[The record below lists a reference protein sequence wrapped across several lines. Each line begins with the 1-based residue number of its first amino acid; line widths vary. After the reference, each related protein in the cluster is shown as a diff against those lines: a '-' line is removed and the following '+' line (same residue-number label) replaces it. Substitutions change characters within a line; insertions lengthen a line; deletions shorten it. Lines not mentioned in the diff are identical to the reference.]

1 MGLGVTTALGKEGS
15 KPCLWHSLAISGMPE
30 PHRGGSFG
38 RSVNSIPTK
47 GGRFCPPFTTGTPK
61 FFNLPASLYIQQS
74 KAEEVIRYDLQG
86 CQMIVMN
93 SWNQAS
99 TYVAN

>member
-30 PHRGGSFG
+30 PHRGGGSFG

-47 GGRFCPPFTTGTPK
+47 GGTPK